1 MSISGWKFTS
11 NEIRIAANCKNID
24 YERAIRETLKGIN
37 AEIKNVYNALKDYN
51 SDLSS
56 KYKFFINED
65 ISFDDIKN
73 DGSYIFDNIEFKIDY
88 KSILTLL
95 MGEKLYN
102 SPEIAL
108 RELLQNSID
117 AINFRKRLQKE
128 SFEPKIEINFD
139 GQTLAISDNG
149 IGMDEYIF
157 KKYFLN
163 VGKSFYK
170 SKDASSLVTDY
181 DSISEFG
188 IGVLSSFMV
197 ADSIEIESK
206 KFSEDTN
213 NPHAPICIEVPTAYG
228 YMIKKKSFK
237 QQVGTK
243 ITLKLKENHPF
254 KSITELIS
262 KISPFV
268 NYNITVI
275 ENDKEIILK
284 PKVINKSLADEIMK
298 PYKCDVCLEIDFSKS
313 DNEVL
318 KDIEGKVFFISP
330 KSNNYNMDD
339 WSYKLKRFTYQNGF
353 LIENPRDKYSNEL
366 DIFPH
371 CGDAVIVA
379 NFKGKSRLNVSVDRS
394 RFIED
399 DKYRMIEKLIEQE
412 IAKKLYEYLLPYHEK
427 FSVEKYY
434 KLQYEFLS
442 KFSINLDFFLDKQ
455 KLSTIIY
462 VGLFTNEGTI
472 KYISLSKLLEYDL
485 IIHPGIFYNKK
496 DPYDYSF
503 NRIELIKELKQ
514 IFVKDFKIPVL
525 GLSASNLNVDSL
537 FFGDRQPFID
547 ALILTETNYYGI
559 VELLNITI
567 KEDAEADFIEK
578 LGEFRFVKNIF
589 SPKKNN
595 IPLFAQ
601 HEFEN
606 IYFNL
611 GHNFFKSFLNKEYYS
626 FEEKNKLIASLSPLL
641 EINIYNAKRKYKQI
655 FKKVWKNL
663 IKNEII
669 TKDIEMPELSAND
682 LPLIQLR

>member
-1 MSISGWKFTS
+1 
-11 NEIRIAANCKNID
+11 
-24 YERAIRETLKGIN
+24 
-37 AEIKNVYNALKDYN
+37 
-51 SDLSS
+51 
-56 KYKFFINED
+56 
-65 ISFDDIKN
+65 
-73 DGSYIFDNIEFKIDY
+73 
-88 KSILTLL
+88 
-95 MGEKLYN
+95 
-102 SPEIAL
+102 
-108 RELLQNSID
+108 
-117 AINFRKRLQKE
+117 
-128 SFEPKIEINFD
+128 
-139 GQTLAISDNG
+139 
-149 IGMDEYIF
+149 
-157 KKYFLN
+157 
-163 VGKSFYK
+163 
-170 SKDASSLVTDY
+170 
-181 DSISEFG
+181 
-188 IGVLSSFMV
+188 
-197 ADSIEIESK
+197 
-206 KFSEDTN
+206 
-213 NPHAPICIEVPTAYG
+213 
-228 YMIKKKSFK
+228 
-237 QQVGTK
+237 
-243 ITLKLKENHPF
+243 
-254 KSITELIS
+254 
-262 KISPFV
+262 
-268 NYNITVI
+268 
-275 ENDKEIILK
+275 
-284 PKVINKSLADEIMK
+284 
-298 PYKCDVCLEIDFSKS
+298 
-313 DNEVL
+313 
-318 KDIEGKVFFISP
+318 
-330 KSNNYNMDD
+330 MDD

-434 KLQYEFLS
+434 KLQYELLS

-514 IFVKDFKIPVL
+514 IFVKDFNIPVL
-525 GLSASNLNVDSL
+525 GLSASNVNVDSL
-537 FFGDRQPFID
+537 FLGDRQPFID

-589 SPKKNN
+589 SPNKNN

-611 GHNFFKSFLNKEYYS
+611 GHNFFKSFLNKKYYS